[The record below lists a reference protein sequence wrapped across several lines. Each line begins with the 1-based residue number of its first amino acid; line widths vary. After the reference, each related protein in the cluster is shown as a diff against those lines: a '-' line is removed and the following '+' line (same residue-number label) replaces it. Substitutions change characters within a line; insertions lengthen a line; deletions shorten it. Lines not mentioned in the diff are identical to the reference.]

1 MAQMD
6 VVIIINEIIWLGI
19 GLGIINR
26 GVEEGMKEKYR
37 SMRKNVSKEEE
48 RRSIRREVSN
58 RKREVK
64 EEEVRMNKR
73 ELW

>member
-1 MAQMD
+1 MPQMD

>member
-1 MAQMD
+1 MPQMD

-19 GLGIINR
+19 GIGIVNR

-37 SMRKNVSKEEE
+37 SMRKEEERKEEE
-48 RRSIRREVSN
+48 GRKERRSRSV
-58 RKREVK
+58 KREEV
-64 EEEVRMNKR
+64 EEEMSKRRR